1 MNLYEIDSRIASL
14 LDGTVDEETGE
25 ILTDYDALDAL
36 LMERDEKREAVA
48 CHIVNLRREAEA
60 IRTQEKILAERRKA
74 LEFRADRAMIYL
86 RETSHGEELR
96 SPRVTVTFRKAPPS
110 AVFDSESRFIEWAA
124 VNREEFLRY
133 KAPEIDRVAVK
144 KAIQS
149 GEIIPGATVE
159 SKISM
164 VVK

>member
-1 MNLYEIDSRIASL
+1 MNLYEIDSRIAAL
-14 LDGTVDEETGE
+14 LDGAVDEGTGE
-25 ILTDYDALDAL
+25 VLTDYNALDAL

-48 CHIVNLRREAEA
+48 CHIINLRSEADA
-60 IRTQEKILAERRKA
+60 IKAQEKVLAERRKA
-74 LEFRADRAMIYL
+74 LENRAERATTYL

-96 SPRVTVTFRKAPPS
+96 SPRVTVTFRKAPLS

-124 VNREEFLRY
+124 ANREEFLRY